1 MKIEDNIETV
11 DDLVDGSHS
20 EHIERAAFPD
30 RLPILAVPRPVFPKV
45 MVPIELESP
54 ELKRLVKDVTKRGHG
69 LVGLAL
75 EKEPSDPERIMGG
88 ARVQLGEGEVY
99 ELGVIAQIVN
109 VSMDDDGEV
118 TAIITALD
126 RMRIVKV
133 VSQTPYLTAEVE
145 YPKEKGA
152 PSDELRAYTLAVINS
167 IKELVLLNP
176 LYKEQLS
183 LLISEGNLEEPGPLA
198 DMAAFLTSAKPI
210 VLQGVLETMG
220 VRKRLEKVLGLLKDE
235 LEISRLQTRIR
246 ERIEDRIDEQQ
257 RDFFLREQLKAIK
270 QELGIEKEGK
280 ESEVEEFQGRLLNKT
295 LSVEAQGRV
304 DEEMAKLRM
313 IEPSSS
319 EYNITRNY
327 LDWLTLLPWGVHS
340 EDKVDL
346 RKAQRVLDREHYGLG
361 DVKERIIEFIAEGI
375 LREDFG
381 GSIIC
386 LTGPPGVG
394 KTSIGKSIA
403 SCLGRKFYRF
413 SLGGMRDEAEIKGHR
428 RTYIGAMPGKFLQ
441 ALKVC
446 ATDNP
451 VIMLDEVDKIGASYH
466 GDPASALLEVLDP
479 EQNRDFLDH
488 YLDVRF
494 DLSKVMFVCTAN
506 QTDTIPSPLLDRM
519 EMIQLSGYI
528 LEEKLEI
535 ASRYLLPRALTN
547 LKQPKG
553 KVTITK
559 PALHQLIDGYARE
572 AGLRNLDNQIKK
584 IVRKCAV
591 KLVKKEARV
600 VHVTPESVESFLGA
614 PVFTTET
621 AFANPLPGV
630 VMGLAWTSMG
640 GDTLFI
646 EATAVKSEHRGYKQ
660 TGQLGKVMIES
671 SEIAHTTIRGLCR
684 SLGNH
689 FFDEHFIHLHV
700 PAGAVPKDGPSAG
713 ITMAL
718 ALYSLALRT
727 PVKPGVAMTGELNL
741 SGLVMPVGG
750 IREKLIAARRAK
762 VTEVILPIG
771 NRSDYQQLPKVVK
784 RHLKVRFAETFEQVA
799 KWCLAGIPG
808 STVRPKAVV
817 APIAPPAKK
826 ASKRVAKKTSKR
838 VAKKASKRVAK
849 KASKRVAK
857 KASKRVAK
865 KASKRGPNSRL
876 SK

>member
-1 MKIEDNIETV
+1 MKTDETPDLDESASSDALIEPEDY
-11 DDLVDGSHS
+11 
-20 EHIERAAFPD
+20 PD
-30 RLPILAVPRPVFPKV
+30 KLPILGVPRPVFPKV
-45 MVPIELESP
+45 MVPLEVDSP
-54 ELKRLVKDVTKRGHG
+54 ELRRLIRDVTKRGHG

-75 EKEPSDPERIMGG
+75 ERSSIDPTRPNSSATIQ
-88 ARVQLGEGEVY
+88 VTEGQVY
-99 ELGVIAQIVN
+99 EVGVIAQIVN
-109 VSMDDDGEV
+109 VSVDDDGDV
-118 TAIITALD
+118 TAIVTALD

-133 VSQTPYLTAEVE
+133 VSQTPYMVAEVE

-183 LLISEGNLEEPGPLA
+183 LLVSEGNLEEPSPLA
-198 DMAAFLTSAKPI
+198 DMSAFLTSAKPE

-246 ERIEDRIDEQQ
+246 ERIEDRINEQQ
-257 RDFFLREQLKAIK
+257 REFFLREQLKAIK

-280 ESEVEEFQGRLLNKT
+280 ESEVEEFQARLSSKR
-295 LSVEAQGRV
+295 LSTEAQARV
-304 DEEMAKLRM
+304 DEEMSKLKM
-313 IEPSSS
+313 LEPSSS

-346 RKAQRVLDREHYGLG
+346 GKAERVLDREHYGLG

-375 LREDFG
+375 LRGDFG

-386 LTGPPGVG
+386 LAGPPGVG

-403 SCLGRKFYRF
+403 GCLGRKFYRF

-446 ATDNP
+446 GTENP
-451 VIMLDEVDKIGASYH
+451 VIMLDEIDKIGASYH

-494 DLSKVMFVCTAN
+494 DLSKVLFVCTAN

-519 EMIQLSGYI
+519 EVIQLSGYI

-535 ASRYLLPRALTN
+535 ASRYLLPRALGN

-553 KVTITK
+553 RVTITK
-559 PALHQLIDGYARE
+559 PALRQLIDGYARE

-584 IVRKCAV
+584 IVRKVAV
-591 KLVKKEARV
+591 KLVKKEARKV
-600 VHVTPESVESFLGA
+600 EVTPAKVAGFLGA
-614 PVFTTET
+614 PVFTNEA
-621 AFANPLPGV
+621 AFQDPLPGV

-646 EATAVKSEHRGYKQ
+646 EARAVKSSQPGFKQ
-660 TGQLGKVMIES
+660 TGQLGKVMVES
-671 SEIAHTTIRGLCR
+671 SEIAYTLIRALCR
-684 SLGNH
+684 KEDRS

-700 PAGAVPKDGPSAG
+700 PAGATPKDGPSAG
-713 ITMAL
+713 ITMAI
-718 ALYSLALRT
+718 ALYSLALEV
-727 PVKPGVAMTGELNL
+727 PVNPGFAMTGELNL

-762 VTEVILPIG
+762 VKQVILPAA
-771 NRSDYQQLPKVVK
+771 NKSDYEQLPAVVK
-784 RHLKVRFAETFEQVA
+784 SKLKVHFADTFEQVA
-799 KWCLAGIPG
+799 GWCLPKRPG
-808 STVRPKAVV
+808 SGTASPLQARRKAKVR
-817 APIAPPAKK
+817 AK
-826 ASKRVAKKTSKR
+826 R
-838 VAKKASKRVAK
+838 
-849 KASKRVAK
+849 
-857 KASKRVAK
+857 
-865 KASKRGPNSRL
+865 
-876 SK
+876 

>member
-1 MKIEDNIETV
+1 MIDEDTV
-11 DDLVDGSHS
+11 DDLGDSSHA
-20 EHIERAAFPD
+20 EHDAVEREAYPD
-30 RLPILAVPRPVFPKV
+30 RLPILGVPRPVFPKV

-54 ELKRLVKDVTKRGHG
+54 ELKRLIKDVTKRGHG
-69 LVGLAL
+69 LVGLVL
-75 EKEPSDPERIMGG
+75 EKEQADLDKLTSA
-88 ARVQLGEGEVY
+88 ARVQFSEGEVY
-99 ELGVIAQIVN
+99 EVGVIAQIIN
-109 VSMDDDGEV
+109 VSMDEDGEV

-133 VSQTPYLTAEVE
+133 VSQSPYMVAEVE

-257 RDFFLREQLKAIK
+257 REFFLREQLKAIK

-280 ESEVEEFQGRLLNKT
+280 ESEVEEFQARLANKR
-295 LSVEAQGRV
+295 LSAEAQARV

-313 IEPSSS
+313 LEPSSS

-327 LDWLTLLPWGVHS
+327 LDWLTLLPWGVTS

-346 RKAQRVLDREHYGLG
+346 GKAQRVLDREHYGLT

-441 ALKVC
+441 ALRVC
-446 ATDNP
+446 ATENP

-494 DLSKVMFVCTAN
+494 DLSKVLFVCTAN
-506 QTDTIPSPLLDRM
+506 QTDTIPGPLLDRM

-547 LKQPKG
+547 LRQPKG
-553 KVTITK
+553 LVTITK
-559 PALHQLIDGYARE
+559 PALRQLIDGYARE

-591 KLVKKEARV
+591 KLVKKEAKA
-600 VHVTPESVESFLGA
+600 VHVTPETVESFLGS

-621 AFANPLPGV
+621 AFHDPLPGV

-646 EATAVKSEHRGYKQ
+646 EANAVKSEHPGFRQ

-671 SEIAHTTIRGLCR
+671 SEIAYTTVRGLCR
-684 SLGNH
+684 VSGSR

-718 ALYSLALRT
+718 ALYSLALGK
-727 PVKPGVAMTGELNL
+727 PVRRGMAMTGELNL

-762 VTEVILPIG
+762 VKEVILPVG
-771 NRSDYQQLPKVVK
+771 NRSDYHQLPAMVK
-784 RHLKVRFAETFEQVA
+784 RHLKVHFATTFEEVV
-799 KWCLAGIPG
+799 KLCLTDKRAVKERESEPVR
-808 STVRPKAVV
+808 TTRRKPVQRRPKGGVSPRGKRPNGRQRV
-817 APIAPPAKK
+817 R
-826 ASKRVAKKTSKR
+826 ASQS
-838 VAKKASKRVAK
+838 S
-849 KASKRVAK
+849 
-857 KASKRVAK
+857 
-865 KASKRGPNSRL
+865 
-876 SK
+876 

>member
-1 MKIEDNIETV
+1 MKSDDTHDLDESANSDALIEPADY
-11 DDLVDGSHS
+11 
-20 EHIERAAFPD
+20 PD
-30 RLPILAVPRPVFPKV
+30 KLPILGVPRPVFPKV
-45 MVPIELESP
+45 MVPLEVDSP
-54 ELKRLVKDVTKRGHG
+54 ELRRLIRDVTKRGHG

-75 EKEPSDPERIMGG
+75 ERESIDPTRPNSSATIQ
-88 ARVQLGEGEVY
+88 VTEGQVY
-99 ELGVIAQIVN
+99 EVGVIAQIVN
-109 VSMDDDGEV
+109 VSVDDDGDV
-118 TAIITALD
+118 TAIVTALD

-133 VSQTPYLTAEVE
+133 VSQTPYMVAEVE

-183 LLISEGNLEEPGPLA
+183 LLVSEGNLEEPGPLA
-198 DMAAFLTSAKPI
+198 DMSAFLTSAKPE
-210 VLQGVLETMG
+210 VLQGVLETLA

-246 ERIEDRIDEQQ
+246 ERIEDRINEQQ
-257 RDFFLREQLKAIK
+257 REFFLREQLKAIK

-280 ESEVEEFQGRLLNKT
+280 ESEVEEFQARLLNKR
-295 LSVEAQGRV
+295 LSTEAQAKV
-304 DEEMAKLRM
+304 DEEMSKLKM
-313 IEPSSS
+313 LEPSSS

-346 RKAQRVLDREHYGLG
+346 GKAERVLDREHYGLG

-375 LREDFG
+375 LRGDFG

-386 LTGPPGVG
+386 LAGPPGVG

-403 SCLGRKFYRF
+403 GCLGRKFYRF

-446 ATDNP
+446 GTENP
-451 VIMLDEVDKIGASYH
+451 VIMLDEIDKIGASYH

-494 DLSKVMFVCTAN
+494 DLSKVLFVCTAN
-506 QTDTIPSPLLDRM
+506 QTDTIPGPLLDRM
-519 EMIQLSGYI
+519 EVIQLSGYI

-535 ASRYLLPRALTN
+535 ASRYLLPRALGN

-553 KVTITK
+553 KVTITR
-559 PALHQLIDGYARE
+559 PALRQLIDGYARE

-584 IVRKCAV
+584 IVRKVAV
-591 KLVKKEARV
+591 KLVKKEARKV
-600 VHVTPESVESFLGA
+600 EITPSSIERFLGA
-614 PVFTTET
+614 PMFTNEA
-621 AFANPLPGV
+621 AFQHPLPGV

-646 EATAVKSEHRGYKQ
+646 EARAVKSGQPGFKQ
-660 TGQLGKVMIES
+660 TGQLGKVMVES
-671 SEIAHTTIRGLCR
+671 SEIAYTTIRALCR
-684 SLGNH
+684 KENRN

-700 PAGAVPKDGPSAG
+700 PAGATPKDGPSAG

-718 ALYSLALRT
+718 ALYSLALGV
-727 PVKPGVAMTGELNL
+727 PVNAGFAMTGELNL

-762 VTEVILPIG
+762 VKQVVLPAA
-771 NRSDYQQLPKVVK
+771 NKSDYEQLPAVVK
-784 RHLKVRFAETFEQVA
+784 TRLKVHFAQTFEQVA
-799 KWCLAGIPG
+799 KWCLPLGKRSSPVVKAAARITNGKTKPTNG
-808 STVRPKAVV
+808 AQAKRTATQKTGRGKVVNRPSRRA
-817 APIAPPAKK
+817 
-826 ASKRVAKKTSKR
+826 RVT
-838 VAKKASKRVAK
+838 
-849 KASKRVAK
+849 
-857 KASKRVAK
+857 
-865 KASKRGPNSRL
+865 NSRGGA
-876 SK
+876 